1 MKRLIC
7 CLVFALLVIS
17 SRAIG
22 QEKKIQRSQ
31 LPPEVE
37 QTVKTLSKTATI
49 RGFSQ
54 EIGRGATYYEVELTV
69 SNHRKDCLMDIKGNV
84 VEVEEE
90 VALASLPPS
99 VQDGLEAMA
108 RGGKV
113 QEVES
118 ITKQGKLVAYEA
130 DVRRD
135 GKRWEVQVGGGL
147 ASRSPGWDRSEA
159 LAFLSLGARPL
170 ASFSGNL
177 RQPPASPTPRRLHWL
192 SERGISTVVLRSTN
206 A

>member
-84 VEVEEE
+84 VEVEKLCGPR
-90 VALASLPPS
+90 LADNTPVVIIQQTAEKRELPLPIQDLDLHEICKLPS
-99 VQDGLEAMA
+99 KCLHVLIEPSNIVLDMSAQ
-108 RGGKV
+108 
-113 QEVES
+113 Q
-118 ITKQGKLVAYEA
+118 
-130 DVRRD
+130 
-135 GKRWEVQVGGGL
+135 
-147 ASRSPGWDRSEA
+147 
-159 LAFLSLGARPL
+159 
-170 ASFSGNL
+170 
-177 RQPPASPTPRRLHWL
+177 RLHA
-192 SERGISTVVLRSTN
+192 VVGELRS
-206 A
+206 